1 MALNIFSCNA
11 KRIKDRM
18 AHLSEMSGKSVFI
31 LGSVLVLL
39 ICFVDYLSPNQT
51 LISPYMKH
59 IVFLVLIFSILTL
72 SLNLVTGFIGQVSLG
87 HAAFYGF
94 GGYVSAILTLSYH
107 WNFWF
112 AFIAAGIGAALL
124 AIPLGLPA
132 LRTKGNFL
140 LVITFGSAEVLR
152 LVMLNLKITGG
163 PSGLPG
169 LPSPTIVKAFTSLG
183 PSGKEAFIICAFL
196 LAVGLAALTRKIEKT
211 RTGTAFAAIR
221 EDEIAA
227 LAMGVNVSFYKM
239 LAFVLAGFFAGLA
252 GSLYVH
258 YTGFISPEIM
268 ASGQSI
274 MILTMVVFG
283 GVRNIKGSFVGAAV
297 LVLIPELL
305 HSLKD
310 VLRLPVDPWLILYGL
325 ILIVMMRVRPQGLFG
340 DTSIFSKS

>member
-1 MALNIFSCNA
+1 MALNVFSHSA
-11 KRIKDRM
+11 KRIRGGM
-18 AHLSEMSGKSVFI
+18 AHLLGMSGRSAFI
-31 LGSVLVLL
+31 LGSILLVL
-39 ICFVDYLSPNQT
+39 ICFIDYLSPNHV
-51 LISPYMKH
+51 LVSPYMKH
-59 IVFLVLIFSILTL
+59 IVFLVLIFSSLTL
-72 SLNLVTGFIGQVSLG
+72 SLNLVTGFTGNVSLG
-87 HAAFYGF
+87 HAAFFGF
-94 GGYVSAILTLSYH
+94 GGYMSAILALTYH

-152 LVMLNLKITGG
+152 LVALNLRITGG

-169 LPSPTIVKAFTSLG
+169 LPSPALLKDFTSIG

-196 LAVGLAALTRKIEKT
+196 LAVGLALLTYRIEKT

-258 YTGFISPEIM
+258 YTGFVSPEVM
-268 ASGQSI
+268 ASSQSI
-274 MILTMVVFG
+274 MILTMLVFG
-283 GVRNIKGSFVGAAV
+283 GVRSIKGSFVGAAV
-297 LVLIPELL
+297 LVLVPELL